1 MKHPGIAGHMF
12 IGEFLKKKIKLLSE
26 LDTVHQRLGYG
37 KRAHSDDH
45 I

>member
-26 LDTVHQRLGYG
+26 LDTVHNTSTSRI
-37 KRAHSDDH
+37 R
-45 I
+45 